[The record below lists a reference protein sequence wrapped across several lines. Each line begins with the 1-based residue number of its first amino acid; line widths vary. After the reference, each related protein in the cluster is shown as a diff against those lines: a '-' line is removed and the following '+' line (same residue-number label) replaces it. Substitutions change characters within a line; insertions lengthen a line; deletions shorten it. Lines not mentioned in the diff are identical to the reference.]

1 MIFYRHPT
9 PDAAPGLCYGRWN
22 IGLAKSA
29 AAEITSAC
37 AAPPAFR
44 YIVSSPSWRAT
55 QLAEALAA
63 ATGVSLETD
72 ERLMEM
78 NFGRWEGEFWSDID
92 RDESD
97 PWAED
102 PWTLAPPR
110 GESYSMVHSRIGAV
124 LLEAPPGGCFITH
137 AGPIRA
143 AMMIQ
148 HGLSFAEAFANP
160 VPFATPIDLTLRDD
174 PDRGADA

>member
-22 IGLAKSA
+22 IGLARSA
-29 AAEITSAC
+29 AAEIAAAC
-37 AAPPAFR
+37 ADPPAFA
-44 YIVSSPSWRAT
+44 YIVTSPSWRAR

-63 ATGVSLETD
+63 ATGARLEAD

-78 NFGRWEGEFWSDID
+78 DFGRWEGEFWEDID
-92 RDESD
+92 RAESD
-97 PWAED
+97 PWAEN
-102 PWTLAPPR
+102 PWDNAPPK
-110 GESYSMVHSRIGAV
+110 GESFSMVHSRIGAA
-124 LLEAPPGGCFITH
+124 LMEAPPGGCFVTH

-148 HGLSFAEAFANP
+148 RGASFAEAFAEP
-160 VPFATPIDLTLRDD
+160 IPFAAPVDLTLR
-174 PDRGADA
+174 PDG

>member
-9 PDAAPGLCYGRWN
+9 PDAVPGLCYGRWN
-22 IGLAKSA
+22 IGLAPSA
-29 AAEITSAC
+29 EGEIEAAC
-37 AAPPAFR
+37 AAPPEFA
-44 YIVSSPSWRAT
+44 YVVSSPSWRARR
-55 QLAEALAA
+55 LAEALAE
-63 ATGVSLETD
+63 ATGRPLETD

-78 NFGRWEGEFWSDID
+78 NFGRWEGEFWEDID
-92 RDESD
+92 RAESD

-102 PWTLAPPR
+102 PWNRAPPK

-124 LLEAPPGGCFITH
+124 LLEAPPGGCFVTH

-148 HGLSFAEAFANP
+148 RGLSFAEAFADP
-160 VPFATPIDLTLRDD
+160 VPFATPIDLGWR
-174 PDRGADA
+174 RGGDG

>member
-9 PDAAPGLCYGRWN
+9 PDTVQGLCYGRWN
-22 IGLAKSA
+22 IGLAPSA
-29 AAEITSAC
+29 AAEIRNAC
-37 AAPPAFR
+37 ANPPDFD

-63 ATGVSLETD
+63 ATGKPLEMD

-78 NFGRWEGEFWSDID
+78 NFGKWEGEFWSDID
-92 RDESD
+92 RSESD
-97 PWAED
+97 PWAEN
-102 PWTLAPPR
+102 PWDLAPPK

-124 LLEAPPGGCFITH
+124 LLEAPPGGCFVTH

-148 HGLSFAEAFANP
+148 HGISFAEAFANP
-160 VPFATPIDLTLRDD
+160 VPFAFPIELMLLDD
-174 PDRGADA
+174 PDGGSDG

>member
-22 IGLAKSA
+22 IGLAPSAEAEIA
-29 AAEITSAC
+29 AAC
-37 AAPPAFR
+37 ATPPAFD
-44 YIVSSPSWRAT
+44 YIVSSPSWRAR

-63 ATGVSLETD
+63 ATGKPLETD

-78 NFGRWEGEFWSDID
+78 DFGRWEGEFWAEID
-92 RDESD
+92 RAESD

-102 PWTLAPPR
+102 PWNLSPPK
-110 GESYSMVHSRIGAV
+110 GESYSMVHSRVGAV
-124 LLEAPPGGCFITH
+124 LLEAPPGGCFVTH

-148 HGLSFAEAFANP
+148 RGLSFAEAFADP
-160 VPFATPIDLTLRDD
+160 VPFATPIDLALAED
-174 PDRGADA
+174 PNA

>member
-9 PDAAPGLCYGRWN
+9 PDAVPGLCYGRWN
-22 IGLAKSA
+22 IGLAKEA
-29 AAEITSAC
+29 TAEITAAC
-37 AAPPAFR
+37 AAPPEFA

-63 ATGVSLETD
+63 ATGKPLETD

-78 NFGRWEGEFWSDID
+78 DFGRWEGEMWSDID

-97 PWAED
+97 PWAEN
-102 PWTLAPPR
+102 PWDLAPPK

-124 LLEAPPGGCFITH
+124 LLEAPAGGCFVTH

-148 HGLSFAEAFANP
+148 HGVTFAEAFANP
-160 VPFATPIDLTLRDD
+160 VPFAVPINLSMKDD
-174 PDRGADA
+174 PVG